1 MTDKIK
7 LNEIIVVEGKYD
19 AKKLDSF
26 VDGLIIPVHGFSIF
40 KDDEKKLLLKQ
51 LGDKNGIILLTD
63 SDRAGFKIRN
73 YIQNIC
79 RRAKIT
85 NVYIPQIECKESR
98 KASPSKEGTLGVE
111 GINKDILLRC
121 FADAGITAEGIT
133 DVHKSRMTYM
143 DLYELGLSGTDNAV
157 INREKVCRTLGIP
170 TKLSKKS
177 FLEVLNRMT
186 DKKQLEQ
193 IVNEKPVLFWD
204 FHGTLTLHLH
214 QWTDYAHELVT
225 TYYPQYGITMETICD
240 NLDGQCLPWY
250 TYKDR
255 DSRELLAIEDG
266 WWKSCNAEL
275 EKMFVRCGLT
285 QQESETLV
293 PKIRPYLVAPEN
305 NPLYDDTKM
314 VLETLRERGYKH
326 YLISNNY
333 PELDVLM
340 DQLGLTEYF
349 EAQVISGKIGFD
361 KPRKEIFEY
370 ALELAGN
377 PAERYMIGDNLKDDV
392 HGSKACGFKTIFMDL
407 RGNRADDKCDHA
419 IREIAEILDILK

>member
-1 MTDKIK
+1 MEKIK
-7 LNEIIVVEGKYD
+7 VKQIIVVEGKYD
-19 AKKLDSF
+19 AIKLDSI

-40 KDDEKKLLLKQ
+40 KDTEKKQLLKM
-51 LGDKNGIILLTD
+51 LGEKNGIILLTD
-63 SDRAGFKIRN
+63 SDAAGFKIRN

-79 RRAKIT
+79 RKAEIT
-85 NVYIPQIECKESR
+85 NVYIPQVQGKESR
-98 KASPSKEGTLGVE
+98 KAVPSKEGTLGVE
-111 GINKDILLRC
+111 GINKETLLKC
-121 FADAGITAEGIT
+121 FADAGITAEGVA
-133 DVHKSRMTYM
+133 DVHKSDMTYL
-143 DLYELGLSGTDNAV
+143 DLYELGLSGTDNASE
-157 INREKVCRTLGIP
+157 NREKVCKALNIP

-186 DKKQLEQ
+186 DKKQLEN

-214 QWTDYAHELVT
+214 QWTDCAYQLIKDNF
-225 TYYPQYGITMETICD
+225 PQYDVSMETVCD

-250 TYKDR
+250 THPDR
-255 DSRELLAIEDG
+255 DTRDLLKVEDG
-266 WWKSCNAEL
+266 WWKSCNEEL
-275 EKMFVRCGLT
+275 LKMFMRCGLT
-285 QQESETLV
+285 QQEAESVYLEV
-293 PKIRPYLVAPEN
+293 RKYLVAPEN

-314 VLETLRERGYKH
+314 VLETLRDRGYKH

-392 HGSKACGFKTIFMDL
+392 HGSKACGFKTIFLDL
-407 RGNRADDKCDHA
+407 RGNRADEKCDHA
-419 IREIAEILDILK
+419 IYEVKEILDILK

>member
-1 MTDKIK
+1 
-7 LNEIIVVEGKYD
+7 
-19 AKKLDSF
+19 
-26 VDGLIIPVHGFSIF
+26 
-40 KDDEKKLLLKQ
+40 
-51 LGDKNGIILLTD
+51 
-63 SDRAGFKIRN
+63 
-73 YIQNIC
+73 
-79 RRAKIT
+79 
-85 NVYIPQIECKESR
+85 
-98 KASPSKEGTLGVE
+98 
-111 GINKDILLRC
+111 
-121 FADAGITAEGIT
+121 
-133 DVHKSRMTYM
+133 
-143 DLYELGLSGTDNAV
+143 
-157 INREKVCRTLGIP
+157 
-170 TKLSKKS
+170 
-177 FLEVLNRMT
+177 MT

-214 QWTDYAHELVT
+214 QWTDYAYELVN
-225 TYYPQYGITMETICD
+225 TYYPQYGITMEKVCEE
-240 NLDGQCLPWY
+240 LDGQCLPWY

-275 EKMFVRCGLT
+275 VKMFVRCGLT
-285 QQESETLV
+285 QEEAETV
-293 PKIRPYLVAPEN
+293 CPKVRPYLIAPEN

-314 VLETLRERGYKH
+314 VLETLSKRGYRH

-340 DQLGLTEYF
+340 DQLGLSEYF

-392 HGSKACGFKTIFMDL
+392 HGSKACGFKTIFLDL

-419 IREIAEILDILK
+419 IYEIKEILDILK